1 MSTCCAVVTPS
12 VQSMVHFQDRII
24 FLDDSAWGE
33 RFALHQETL
42 MVYFAFVKLKLT
54 TCTEQK
60 RTTRGEVER
69 RDSCSLHAVTSSVI
83 YYSAHTHTHKCNIFV
98 LYNKNSN
105 GLLKDF
111 EPNPHCIARVPV
123 TEILDPARRLIL
135 GHHYCSPLFQQVVPG
150 RCSRNQV
157 SVLDLPV
164 WYAFKTSLTAG
175 SFTSGLMQRLE
186 QQRCKMFLLPLTF
199 SDNTADTSG
208 RTLLANES
216 VSYSCENKRC
226 KY

>member
-1 MSTCCAVVTPS
+1 MRGKVCSPPGTFNGILCFCQIKAHNVYRTKTYDTRRS
-12 VQSMVHFQDRII
+12 RE
-24 FLDDSAWGE
+24 AWQL
-33 RFALHQETL
+33 F
-42 MVYFAFVKLKLT
+42 F
-54 TCTEQK
+54 
-60 RTTRGEVER
+60 TRCDVFC
-69 RDSCSLHAVTSSVI
+69 DLLQC
-83 YYSAHTHTHKCNIFV
+83 THTHKCNIFV